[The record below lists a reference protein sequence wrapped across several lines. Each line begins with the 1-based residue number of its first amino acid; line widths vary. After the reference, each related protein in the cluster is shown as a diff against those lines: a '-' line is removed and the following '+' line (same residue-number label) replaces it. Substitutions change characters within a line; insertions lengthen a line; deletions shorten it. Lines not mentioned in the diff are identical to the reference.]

1 MFASGGGDSGGD
13 SGDRPKGGKEFFD
26 FKATRITGEEIK

>member
-1 MFASGGGDSGGD
+1 MFASGGGDG
-13 SGDRPKGGKEFFD
+13 GDRPKGGKEFFD